1 MPTGIEH
8 EHGYVLRQGNSGSHE
23 KGEHDHEP
31 GKNAHEYTLV
41 VGAAQLRRLRSIAP
55 ETAVSAPGSRYVRLT
70 ATAANLARRRSP
82 KDFPPARSC
91 DIARLATS
99 KSWRHR

>member
-8 EHGYVLRQGNSGSHE
+8 EHGYVLRQAHSGSHE

-70 ATAANLARRRSP
+70 ATAANIAPLLIHHRALAMSRDRG
-82 KDFPPARSC
+82 
-91 DIARLATS
+91 ARLATA
-99 KSWRHR
+99 KTWRHR